1 MNQTITT
8 VVIVVLV
15 LLAVFFFSRRSMSCF
30 SPSPIPLQLSSFFD
44 MNELS
49 WIPSDVR
56 LLLRNR
62 INGDIIPSMSQA
74 AQRSWNSIPDSEK
87 QNIIAI
93 MNTFFDN
100 LKTELDRS
108 NIELSVSSP
117 SPA

>member
-1 MNQTITT
+1 
-8 VVIVVLV
+8 
-15 LLAVFFFSRRSMSCF
+15 
-30 SPSPIPLQLSSFFD
+30 
-44 MNELS
+44 
-49 WIPSDVR
+49 
-56 LLLRNR
+56 
-62 INGDIIPSMSQA
+62 MSQA